1 VLTGRPS
8 THTTREVQ
16 GACQCAGVHQFMEPK
31 LFHDLKKKKIQGVR
45 AGMPRGAGRVP
56 DLKNFFSS
64 RGLVRPNAGARERVY
79 KVGMAEMGGNR

>member
-1 VLTGRPS
+1 
-8 THTTREVQ
+8 
-16 GACQCAGVHQFMEPK
+16 MEPK

-64 RGLVRPNAGARERVY
+64 RGLVRRNAGARERERVY